1 MDFTRMVFRRNG
13 SLSGVVKWSSISRP
27 RNNLVPSG
35 KMSIVRVEQ
44 KDGTFLYLN
53 PERVVCVRTEPE
65 NTVRVYTMPDHF
77 IRVGPFADPNQFAKI
92 LMGGGLCKTFCAN
105 KKCKHP

>member
-1 MDFTRMVFRRNG
+1 
-13 SLSGVVKWSSISRP
+13 
-27 RNNLVPSG
+27 
-35 KMSIVRVEQ
+35 MSIVRVEQ

-92 LMGGGLCKTFCAN
+92 LMGEGKCKTFLR
-105 KKCKHP
+105 K